1 MKLIYLKKIKNLLIK
16 RKGIFKNNIKV
27 KNIFCII
34 ENFEFKRKYDLIW
47 I

>member
-34 ENFEFKRKYDLIW
+34 EILNLKENMI
-47 I
+47 